1 MNCSGCGAAME
12 DGALSC
18 PACRRLTHATAL
30 EDLAKRAGAA
40 WRIGDF
46 TLERTLWA
54 QSLPL
59 LPEDTLQHRTIQA
72 RIAEI
77 DQQRSAS
84 AGAPE
89 GDWRQKLTM
98 GAGGVGPLLLLAL
111 TKGKFLLLG
120 LTKIG
125 TLLTMLASL
134 GVYWALYGW
143 AFALGLVLSIYIHEM
158 GHVAAIRHYGFPASA
173 PMFIPGFGAFIQLRG
188 IRLPPIP
195 EARVGLAGPLY
206 GLGAAVAA
214 LGCYY
219 ATHANIW
226 AVIAH
231 FGAIINF
238 FNLIPVW
245 QLDGSRGM
253 RSLTRGQRGI
263 VLASSL
269 ALWAVT
275 SSPMLLLIAA
285 GCGYRLFT
293 RDWQQEPDREG
304 LMQFVGLLVALATV
318 ATLSA
323 GGAAISTTQ

>member
-1 MNCSGCGAAME
+1 M
-12 DGALSC
+12 
-18 PACRRLTHATAL
+18 
-30 EDLAKRAGAA
+30 
-40 WRIGDF
+40 
-46 TLERTLWA
+46 
-54 QSLPL
+54 
-59 LPEDTLQHRTIQA
+59 
-72 RIAEI
+72 
-77 DQQRSAS
+77 
-84 AGAPE
+84 
-89 GDWRQKLTM
+89 
-98 GAGGVGPLLLLAL
+98 GVGPLLLLAL

-134 GVYWALYGW
+134 GVYWAIYGW
-143 AFALGLVLSIYIHEM
+143 AFALGLVVSIYIHEM
-158 GHVAAIRHYGFPASA
+158 GHVAAIRRYGFPASA

-206 GLGAAVAA
+206 GFGAAVAA

-219 ATHANIW
+219 ATRAPIW

-245 QLDGSRGM
+245 QLDGSRGL

-263 VLASSL
+263 VLAAAL
-269 ALWAVT
+269 VLWAIT

-285 GCGYRLFT
+285 GCAYRLFT
-293 RDWQQEPDREG
+293 RDWQNEPDREG
-304 LMQFVGLLVALATV
+304 LMQFVGLLVALAAI
-318 ATLSA
+318 ATLSD
-323 GGAAISTTQ
+323 GPAAISAAQ